1 MNQILK
7 LLTISFYGVV
17 FFSTVSLAQVLPGP
31 PMICGDQADILSK
44 FSGFFN
50 ETEFMVLQSD
60 RKNQEPYYILFRNE
74 KSGTWTIIAY
84 NVPSAPP
91 DIACVTQGGLAS
103 YILPDINAI
112 KKMLDKQ
119 EDGLDEPTK
128 PKTNEN
134 QT

>member
-1 MNQILK
+1 MKIQLISTAIL
-7 LLTISFYGVV
+7 L
-17 FFSTVSLAQVLPGP
+17 FSTTVSFAQVMAGP
-31 PMICGDQADILSK
+31 PMMCGATEMIMDMSVHK
-44 FSGFFN
+44 FK

-91 DIACVTQGGLAS
+91 DIACVTQGGLDS
-103 YILPDINAI
+103 YNLPDINAI
-112 KKMLDKQ
+112 KKMLNKQ